1 MTEPAAAT
9 ATLILHFDLN
19 KTVLAV
25 DEVKGFGREEIVYLE
40 EFKADG
46 DFLAWAAANKSDGSD
61 AEAYIKTLKE
71 SKNEPELIKYA
82 KEYAALDADRLKGV
96 EDTLNQV
103 RPDNS
108 CESFW
113 ELLKW
118 AKEEQS
124 DEKVLVVFRTFGTDM
139 PEMFERCEAN
149 GFADDVMRAPDG
161 TLPLIWTMMHELP
174 TEDAAEYTPFKGT
187 KDTVVDGA
195 GRELL
200 QPGPPLPGPKEK
212 GTDEFKLRSVGL
224 EDAGTAFFKAGKQ
237 LAPFVFTGP
246 PRIERDAGGIPR
258 LATLTTEDV
267 ATYVPVP
274 ACQALGVNGTLG
286 KMGFENG
293 SKLKIMGVQDNYK
306 PWSRR
311 IGALAR
317 RLSYRPRP
325 RMFCRWYLTIIV
337 HKVRCGGLLH
347 PGALR
352 RGERRVRRGRQA
364 VATEALLGRGALLR
378 RRGQHADHLHRAA
391 LQKGQAVGG
400 ERSQVL
406 FERCAEGVEGV
417 AWEVR
422 WFDLM

>member
-1 MTEPAAAT
+1 M
-9 ATLILHFDLN
+9 
-19 KTVLAV
+19 
-25 DEVKGFGREEIVYLE
+25 
-40 EFKADG
+40 
-46 DFLAWAAANKSDGSD
+46 
-61 AEAYIKTLKE
+61 
-71 SKNEPELIKYA
+71 
-82 KEYAALDADRLKGV
+82 
-96 EDTLNQV
+96 

-174 TEDAAEYTPFKGT
+174 TEDAAEYTPFKST

-306 PWSRR
+306 PWSRKNWR
-311 IGALAR
+311 SGKTVVLPPTSSNVLQMVFDDYSFTKSDAEGCYIQALYDEASGAFVEGDKPSLQKLYSAEA
-317 RLSYRPRP
+317 P
-325 RMFCRWYLTIIV
+325 F
-337 HKVRCGGLLH
+337 CGGEGNT
-347 PGALR
+347 P
-352 RGERRVRRGRQA
+352 
-364 VATEALLGRGALLR
+364 TIFTALLCKKGKQSAVSDPKYFLSGVQRALKVLRG
-378 RRGQHADHLHRAA
+378 
-391 LQKGQAVGG
+391 K
-400 ERSQVL
+400 
-406 FERCAEGVEGV
+406 
-417 AWEVR
+417 
-422 WFDLM
+422 